1 MYEPPIHLRSI
12 VDILIQMC
20 VLTTGWSR
28 KSVHPT
34 LTTDFT
40 HHHQR
45 LNDGDVARIEDT
57 RNGAAK
63 GWNRL
68 RD

>member
-1 MYEPPIHLRSI
+1 
-12 VDILIQMC
+12 MC
-20 VLTTGWSR
+20 VLTTDWSR

-40 HHHQR
+40 HHHTR
-45 LNDGDVARIEDT
+45 PNDGDVARIEDT

-68 RD
+68 REGLR